1 MNEDG
6 ITNETIKQ
14 KVYEIVKLL
23 DVTGTVYNR
32 NTTQSSPEERVGWPI
47 LQENFTE
54 VLTLNSHK
62 NWEFR
67 LSLEDLILSG
77 TPSTVELI
85 DYYYTNYQISVNKN
99 KIYREQY
106 FRCLSSSACAGLMPS
121 KETMINAN
129 YAAIYANPRYP
140 DKVK

>member
-62 NWEFR
+62 NWEF
-67 LSLEDLILSG
+67 
-77 TPSTVELI
+77 
-85 DYYYTNYQISVNKN
+85 
-99 KIYREQY
+99 
-106 FRCLSSSACAGLMPS
+106 
-121 KETMINAN
+121 
-129 YAAIYANPRYP
+129 
-140 DKVK
+140 